1 MATNSSSADGATTQF
16 GDPIKDLVQAHFG
29 KAGKNKKGE
38 TRDWSLFFFFRVM
51 KHREVAQS
59 LLNTLEIAMPPEA
72 PNGVAADN
80 KQIKKT
86 NQVAGDLS
94 NSAIIGAQLDS
105 VGGYPGLVV
114 ESEKDGPPIV
124 GGIPKDP
131 PAALFFDWIKL
142 IVDGT
147 ADRFIQSM
155 DETLQSAADPSDPTT
170 QAAIPKEKQRDQ
182 PPRNRMAHLVELID
196 NFLTRAE
203 VSGAAEK
210 EFKAIRENLKPV
222 FNTASDQKIIDA
234 TLTIARL
241 MIDELDKVLLSTSN
255 SSDAEANVDLESK
268 AHNAGLAGF
277 CMGEIIRQF
286 APPLQK
292 RLYER
297 KHRTSR
303 TDDLKKYDGSG
314 GTIVGPT
321 VRSEADQQV
330 HYEKNHPLAKGGAPL
345 PPIDTTPSNIT
356 FTFSGLEAL
365 QLDENVLAS
374 FPEAFR
380 EGMAARAERL
390 GDTGPSA
397 PEHWDGELGLRSIHG
412 YFTSS
417 FNFEDVGI
425 QRTESYWKQLR
436 KDIKS
441 FNNRIGERGE
451 ALRRILGILFRP
463 FGLEVLHLELGQDP
477 YEVVPSDGNIDD
489 RKIKPLPKRV
499 EHFGFRDGISQPFVD
514 MGLADSP
521 SGGGTPSRNGTWS
534 PVAPG
539 EIYLGAEDEDGQTH
553 LQPANADLRDGGTF
567 LVFRKLEQ
575 DVVGFRS
582 FIERQR
588 TNKSD
593 REKLA
598 AQFMGR
604 WRNGAP
610 LVLAPDAALEFGNDS
625 EQIINDFL
633 YEKDDPHGAKCPLSA
648 HVRRSNP
655 RDIGDANDVKRH
667 RILRR
672 SIAYGGPLLPEG
684 SLGDG
689 EERGMLFIA
698 ANSRID
704 LQFEVIQ
711 SLWLNRGEF
720 QGQAG
725 LGRCPVTGANTGAS
739 DDFFL
744 EAGCGAPVANIPR
757 FVVTKG
763 GDYFF
768 VPSIRAL
775 RLIAEGKKFPI
786 EDAALGD
793 LLEPG
798 LGSVKTPELFSKET
812 ISDFV
817 KQLTFGPE
825 RAICR
830 KIPSSQH
837 NDFGLQSR
845 DMSSAH
851 TNFSHEA
858 TDIVAENVVFVG
870 KHRDVTAILQG
881 RSEKNP
887 LSFSVKHYYDT
898 TKRITRGKP
907 FLIGAELGGETED
920 ERKRLS
926 FVLEKA
932 WKQLKENIDPYQVLY
947 RSLNTP
953 LDLAIQRT
961 GKKKQIDLVRDLA
974 SEAVYNVLNN
984 LYGTPGPSW
993 LTELAVALPF
1003 ARQHIGELHP
1013 SWLSALRGETPDNP
1027 SLTTMQIWCILMF
1040 ADIVS
1045 NAKQQSEL
1053 KALSLHAGSEML
1065 THLDLLLAKARG
1077 QRTTKPT
1084 KLIDAFVML
1093 DRDPKICELYKGD
1106 LHAYYADVRILLI
1119 ELIGAPMSVV
1129 PSAFGTFM
1137 SAIFESRLDL
1147 PTILAILRSV
1157 TTDDRF
1163 NPSIHQLIYEVL
1175 RFQPI
1180 PPFFLRRCETDT
1192 QLPCNGPVIK
1202 KGQWVAALPTA
1213 AHLDESAFPMPFTFS
1228 LSPYLPGPP
1237 RDKNKYLL
1245 FGNKG
1250 GERECWGGR
1259 ENIAMPMLTEFVKA
1273 AGRLTGLRPVAGAYG
1288 EPKDLAGVTIGLWSR
1303 FGDVNP
1309 KF

>member
-1 MATNSSSADGATTQF
+1 MAVNSNSAAGATTQS
-16 GDPIKDLVQAHFG
+16 GDSIKDLVQAHFG

-59 LLNTLEIAMPPEA
+59 LHNTLELAMPPES
-72 PNGVAADN
+72 VAAKN
-80 KQIKKT
+80 KSLQKT
-86 NQVAGDLS
+86 NQIAGDLG

-105 VGGYPGLVV
+105 VGGHPGLVV
-114 ESEKDGPPIV
+114 ESEKDGSPIV
-124 GGIPKDP
+124 GAIPKDP
-131 PAALFFDWIKL
+131 PAALFFNWIKL

-147 ADRFIQSM
+147 ADKFIQSL
-155 DETLQSAADPSDPTT
+155 DETLQSATERSDGADPTSGT
-170 QAAIPKEKQRDQ
+170 EE
-182 PPRNRMAHLVELID
+182 MADDNSPESRITHLIGLID
-196 NFLTRAE
+196 TYLTRSE
-203 VSGAAEK
+203 LSGQEEE
-210 EFKAIRENLKPV
+210 EFRAIRKNLEPV
-222 FNTASDQKIIDA
+222 FNTESDQKIIDA
-234 TLTIARL
+234 TLKIARL
-241 MIDELDKVLLSTSN
+241 MIDELDEVFLSADK
-255 SSDAEANVDLESK
+255 SSDAQTSIDLESK
-268 AHNAGLAGF
+268 AHDAGLAGF
-277 CMGEIIRQF
+277 CIGEIIRHF
-286 APPLQK
+286 APPLQR

-297 KHRTSR
+297 KHNKSR
-303 TDDLKKYDGSG
+303 TDDFNNYIGSG
-314 GTIVGPT
+314 ATIVGPT
-321 VRSEADQQV
+321 IRSEKAQEE
-330 HYEKNHPLAKGGAPL
+330 HYEKNRSHIESGSPL
-345 PPIDTTPSNIT
+345 PPIDTTPSNIA

-365 QLDENVLAS
+365 QLNEHVLAS

-397 PEHWDGELGLRSIHG
+397 PEHWDGELGLKSIHG

-477 YEVVPSDGNIDD
+477 YEIVPPDGNIDD

-539 EIYLGAEDEDGQTH
+539 EIYLGAEDQDGQTH

-582 FIERQR
+582 FIERLR
-588 TNKSD
+588 TTKSEQ
-593 REKLA
+593 EKLA
-598 AQFMGR
+598 AEFMGR

-610 LVLAPDAALEFGNDS
+610 LVLAPNAPLNFGDDREN
-625 EQIINDFL
+625 IINDFL
-633 YEKDDPHGAKCPLSA
+633 YENDDPYGEKCPLSA
-648 HVRRSNP
+648 HIRRSNP

-672 SIAYGGPLLPEG
+672 SIAYGGPILPEG
-684 SLGDG
+684 SLGDD

-725 LGRCPVTGANTGAS
+725 LGRCPVTGANNGAS

-757 FVVTKG
+757 FVTTKG

-775 RLIAEGKKFPI
+775 RMIAKRVSFPI
-786 EDAALGD
+786 EDAALD
-793 LLEPG
+793 NLLKPG
-798 LGSVKTPELFSKET
+798 LGSVKTPELFSKDT
-812 ISDFV
+812 ISEIV
-817 KQLTFGPE
+817 KILTFTE
-825 RAICR
+825 KRAVCR
-830 KIPSSQH
+830 EIPSSHH
-837 NDFGLQSR
+837 NDLGSKSR
-845 DMSSAH
+845 DMSLAH
-851 TNFSHEA
+851 TKYSHESA
-858 TDIVAENVVFVG
+858 DIIAESIVFVG
-870 KHRDVTAILQG
+870 KHEDVTTVLKG
-881 RSEKNP
+881 RSGDDRV
-887 LSFSVKHYYDT
+887 SFSVKHYYDT

-907 FLIGAELGGETED
+907 FLIGTELGGETED
-920 ERKRLS
+920 QRKRLTCL
-926 FVLEKA
+926 LEKA
-932 WKQLKENIDPYQVLY
+932 WKLLNDNIDPHQVLH

-974 SEAVYNVLNN
+974 SEAVYSVLND

-1027 SLTTMQIWCILMF
+1027 GLTTMQIWCILMF
-1040 ADIVS
+1040 ADIVG

-1053 KALSLHAGSEML
+1053 KALSLQAGSEMM
-1065 THLDLLLAKARG
+1065 THLDLLLANARAH
-1077 QRTTKPT
+1077 RTPKPK
-1084 KLIDAFVML
+1084 KLIDAFIML
-1093 DRDPKICELYKGD
+1093 DRDPEICERYRGD

-1129 PSAFGTFM
+1129 PSAFGSFM
-1137 SAIFESRLDL
+1137 SALLEARLDL
-1147 PTILAILRSV
+1147 PTLLTLLQSATSGKEEFNEAI
-1157 TTDDRF
+1157 
-1163 NPSIHQLIYEVL
+1163 QKLIYEVL
-1175 RFQPI
+1175 RFRPV
-1180 PPFFLRRCETDT
+1180 PAFFLRRCEVDT
-1192 QLPCNGPVIK
+1192 PLPDNGPVIK

-1213 AHLDESAFPMPFTFS
+1213 AHLDYTMFPEPFTFS
-1228 LSPYLPGPP
+1228 LYPHLPGPK
-1237 RDKNKYLL
+1237 RDIKNSLL

-1250 GERECWGGR
+1250 GKRECWGGR
-1259 ENIAMPMLTEFVKA
+1259 EHVAMAMLTEFVKA